1 MDTLPKSQ
9 VAKMVLFLFSL
20 IIIPFVSTSLR
31 SYYLYFLFNTLIIAL
46 GIEAGLLNMIS
57 GPRDEKINAA
67 AAAIAVASATNV
79 QDAVHDAQAAMPVE
93 EPAAVTVSK
102 VATRVQKLKRCSSR
116 PNLFFI
122 DNDEVDGRV
131 EEEEE
136 AEFKCESNG
145 ELSKQELFVKAEA
158 FIANFH
164 KQLKMQ
170 REESW
175 KQIHGIYHRDF

>member
-1 MDTLPKSQ
+1 MDKLLKSQ

-20 IIIPFVSTSLR
+20 IISPFVSKSLR

-57 GPRDEKINAA
+57 GRRDEKINAA
-67 AAAIAVASATNV
+67 ATAVASAINV
-79 QDAVHDAQAAMPVE
+79 QEAVHDAQAAMPAE
-93 EPAAVTVSK
+93 EPAAVTVSR

-122 DNDEVDGRV
+122 DNDQVDGRV

-136 AEFKCESNG
+136 AEFKNNR
-145 ELSKQELFVKAEA
+145 LSSACWIE
-158 FIANFH
+158 
-164 KQLKMQ
+164 
-170 REESW
+170 
-175 KQIHGIYHRDF
+175 D

>member
-1 MDTLPKSQ
+1 MDKLPKSQ
-9 VAKMVLFLFSL
+9 VAKMVLFLFLL
-20 IIIPFVSTSLR
+20 IIIPVVSTSVR
-31 SYYLYFLFNTLIIAL
+31 SYYLYFLVNTLIIAL

-67 AAAIAVASATNV
+67 AATAVASAINV
-79 QDAVHDAQAAMPVE
+79 EEAVHDAQAARPTAE
-93 EPAAVTVSK
+93 QPAAVTVSR

-122 DNDEVDGRV
+122 GNAQVDGTV
-131 EEEEE
+131 EEEE
-136 AEFKCESNG
+136 FTCESNG
-145 ELSKQELFVKAEA
+145 ELSKQELFSKAEA

-170 REESW
+170 REESGN
-175 KQIHGIYHRDF
+175 QIHGIYHWDF

>member
-1 MDTLPKSQ
+1 MDKLPKSQ
-9 VAKMVLFLFSL
+9 VAKMVLFLFLL

-31 SYYLYFLFNTLIIAL
+31 SYYLYFLLNTLIIAL

-57 GPRDEKINAA
+57 VPRYEKINAA
-67 AAAIAVASATNV
+67 ATAIASAIDVAE
-79 QDAVHDAQAAMPVE
+79 AVHDAQ
-93 EPAAVTVSK
+93 EPAAETVSR

-122 DNDEVDGRV
+122 GNDEVDGRV
-131 EEEEE
+131 EQEE
-136 AEFKCESNG
+136 FICESNG
-145 ELSKQELFVKAEA
+145 ELSKQELFAKSEA

-170 REESW
+170 REGFLRSH
-175 KQIHGIYHRDF
+175 IT

>member
-1 MDTLPKSQ
+1 MDKLPKSQ

-67 AAAIAVASATNV
+67 AAAIAVASAINV
-79 QDAVHDAQAAMPVE
+79 QEAVHDAQAAMPAE
-93 EPAAVTVSK
+93 
-102 VATRVQKLKRCSSR
+102 ATRVQKLKRCSSR

-122 DNDEVDGRV
+122 DNDQVDGRV

-164 KQLKMQ
+164 KQLKLQ